1 VTTSSKTGPGGL
13 DWPHHRQDYRRLP
26 PLKPS
31 AGDNS
36 GNSSDRREALSINGV
51 INPTAAAV
59 EAAGRLA
66 DLAEYIAF
74 NCQVCLQ
81 DLYLFTVSIV
91 FWYLHKYFR
100 IRQESLSLELLY
112 GQRVQYII
120 VYTTRTQVHHL
131 Q

>member
-13 DWPHHRQDYRRLP
+13 DWPHHRQDHRRLP
-26 PLKPS
+26 PLPSS
-31 AGDNS
+31 AGDDT
-36 GNSSDRREALSINGV
+36 GYSSNRREALSINGV

-81 DLYLFTVSIV
+81 DFFLFTVSIV
-91 FWYLHKYFR
+91 FSYLNTFVFDNNR
-100 IRQESLSLELLY
+100 R
-112 GQRVQYII
+112 
-120 VYTTRTQVHHL
+120 
-131 Q
+131 